1 MVAKRLTQ
9 GNRQVNS
16 LVWENM
22 RNMPFNT
29 SAFLKNFKKPALII
43 HGKNDVVGIEIP
55 KLAHA
60 SLPNSKLVVLD
71 QCKHYGWL
79 DRKDAYFKEIDNFLN
94 TICFE

>member
-1 MVAKRLTQ
+1 
-9 GNRQVNS
+9 
-16 LVWENM
+16 
-22 RNMPFNT
+22 
-29 SAFLKNFKKPALII
+29 LII